1 MLMHKRCRSAVQ
13 FAVATSSTRRTAEVV
28 FRTRPDAYWVLEDT
42 PRQNPEFPR
51 AERAEKERSDVS
63 AVDEGK

>member
-1 MLMHKRCRSAVQ
+1 MLILKCCRSDMQ
-13 FAVATSSTRRTAEVV
+13 FAVTTSSTRRSAEVGL
-28 FRTRPDAYWVLEDT
+28 RTRPDASRVLEDT

-51 AERAEKERSDVS
+51 VGRAEKERSDVS